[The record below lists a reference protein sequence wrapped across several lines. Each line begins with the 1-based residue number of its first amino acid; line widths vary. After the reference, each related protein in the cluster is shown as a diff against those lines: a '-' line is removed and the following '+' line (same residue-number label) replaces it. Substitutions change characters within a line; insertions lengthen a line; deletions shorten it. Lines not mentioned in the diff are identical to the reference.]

1 MEEKLKNDLKKI
13 SKLKF
18 EKIKKEQDSRSYVA
32 NKYLGE
38 LLRELHGIEDKKKPS
53 IFTKIDR
60 FFTSMTNKGISII
73 KNFWIKLNSFW
84 IKKQKTPDKTFTD
97 HIIDMMNRM
106 ENAKSTPNS
115 ISSLRSRLTIHEENK
130 SLYSYKSSSNHE
142 KFCDLFSIKMD
153 ERDPDD
159 QDNRVNI

>member
-1 MEEKLKNDLKKI
+1 MEKKLKNELKKI
-13 SKLKF
+13 SELKF
-18 EKIKKEQDSRSYVA
+18 ERIKKAQDSRNYVS
-32 NKYLGE
+32 NKYLAE
-38 LLRELHGIEDKKKPS
+38 LIRKLHGVEDNKNPS

-60 FFTSMTNKGISII
+60 FFISTTNKCIYII
-73 KNFWIKLNSFW
+73 KNFWIKLKSFW
-84 IKKQKTPDKTFTD
+84 VKKQKTQDKTFVD

-106 ENAKSTPNS
+106 ENAKSMPDS
-115 ISSLRSRLTIHEENK
+115 ASSLRSRLIIHEENK

-142 KFCDLFSIKMD
+142 KFRDLFDIKMD